1 MGFFIFAL
9 KIKAA
14 MEYQLES
21 FSTNQAR
28 NILIIGK
35 TGAGKASIANAV
47 LGSYVFHVGTTIQS
61 TTRRSD
67 DTITVKEHQTG
78 DYNYK
83 ISLVDTVGVRDDRQ
97 QNQQIQRRINEALKS
112 FDSLSMIIL
121 VFKLERFSPQERESL
136 QEAISVLKS
145 RLVNAS
151 SITTL
156 VVTCC
161 EQKDYQ
167 AREEILRDLAMHG
180 TETAEVVQ
188 FAQIG
193 TTLVGLPKLSEVP
206 PALKQFI
213 EQRVTS
219 DEQQLR
225 ELAKKASTMASVSS
239 SLVERTWH
247 NWLTRV
253 CTII

>member
-1 MGFFIFAL
+1 MAY
-9 KIKAA
+9 
-14 MEYQLES
+14 YQAVPECL
-21 FSTNQAR
+21 STKAR

-47 LGSYVFHVGTTIQS
+47 LGSKIFHVGGAIQGS
-61 TTRRSD
+61 TRKSD
-67 DTITVKEHQTG
+67 DRATVKEHQAG
-78 DYNYK
+78 DYSYK

-97 QNQQIQRRINEALKS
+97 QHQKMQRRINEALNN
-112 FDSLSMIIL
+112 FDSLSMIVL

-136 QEAISVLKS
+136 QEVISVLKS

-151 SITTL
+151 LITAL

-161 EQKDYQ
+161 EQKDDQ

-219 DEQQLR
+219 DVQQLR
-225 ELAKKASTMASVSS
+225 ELAKKASTLASVSS
-239 SLVERTWH
+239 EDWSWCD
-247 NWLTRV
+247 WLTR